1 MIIYYFSSQ
10 EEIVLSQKDILI
22 HLNEM
27 FAFLA
32 HLHVHVSGLEFY
44 VFGNHCS
51 AQVILTIGAF
61 TSSSFQP

>member
-10 EEIVLSQKDILI
+10 EEIVLPQKDILI

-32 HLHVHVSGLEFY
+32 HLHVHVSGFEFY
-44 VFGNHCS
+44 VFEKSVFCVS
-51 AQVILTIGAF
+51 KF
-61 TSSSFQP
+61 

>member
-1 MIIYYFSSQ
+1 
-10 EEIVLSQKDILI
+10 
-22 HLNEM
+22 M

-51 AQVILTIGAF
+51 AQVILTIGDVAF
-61 TSSSFQP
+61 TSCSSQP

>member
-10 EEIVLSQKDILI
+10 EEIGLSQKDILI

-32 HLHVHVSGLEFY
+32 HLHVYVSGFEFY
-44 VFGNHCS
+44 VFKKSLFCVS
-51 AQVILTIGAF
+51 KFWT
-61 TSSSFQP
+61 PEM